1 MSMFYHDLLI
11 LGSDLI
17 NYFFDHPVQC
27 AKKEAEISL
36 HVHGRNCMAF
46 IHWLM
51 LHLCSYIYTA

>member
-46 IHWLM
+46 IHWL
-51 LHLCSYIYTA
+51 